1 MNSQTNAGALLE
13 VEGLKKW
20 FPVTAGF
27 LSRSRGQL
35 KAVDG
40 LSFEIRKGETF
51 GLVGESGCGK
61 STLARVILRLL
72 DPTEGTVRFDGQAVT
87 GLGRV
92 GVRKLRRHMQIIFQ
106 DPYSSLN
113 PRMTIGEIVE
123 EPMVIYQAADKAG
136 RVAKVRDLL
145 QLIGLDKSY
154 VRRYPHELSGG
165 QRQRV
170 SIARALALNPR
181 FIVCDEPVS
190 ALDVSIRSQILNLLA
205 ESQDRFGLTYL
216 FVSHDLSVVRHISD
230 RVGAMYL
237 GKLIEVA
244 GKDELYEHPLHP
256 YTLALLSAIP
266 VPDPEAEVK
275 RIILEGDVP
284 SPIDPPAGCRF
295 RTRCRQVMERCAV
308 EEPELREVG
317 SGHQVACHLY
327 SS

>member
-1 MNSQTNAGALLE
+1 MNSETNDRALLE

-20 FPVTAGF
+20 FPMTAGF

-72 DPTEGTVRFDGQAVT
+72 DPTAGTVRFDGQAVT
-87 GLGRV
+87 GLGRA

-113 PRMTIGEIVE
+113 PRMTIGEIIE
-123 EPMVIYQAADKAG
+123 EPMVIYRVADKAG
-136 RVAKVRDLL
+136 RAAKVRDLL

-230 RVGAMYL
+230 RVGVMYL

-295 RTRCRQVMERCAV
+295 RTRCRQAMGRCAV

-317 SGHQVACHLY
+317 SGHRVACHLY